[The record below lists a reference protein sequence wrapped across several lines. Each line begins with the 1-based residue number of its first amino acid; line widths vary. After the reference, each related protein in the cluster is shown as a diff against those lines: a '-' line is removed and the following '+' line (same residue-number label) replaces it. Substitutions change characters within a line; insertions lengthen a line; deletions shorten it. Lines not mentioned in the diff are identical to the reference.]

1 MHPKGKT
8 ETCILPGDGREG
20 ASLWRATVLC
30 VIQTGEDG
38 KGKEGHSRKQDCETE
53 IKATLT

>member
-1 MHPKGKT
+1 MHPKEKT

-30 VIQTGEDG
+30 VIGEDG
-38 KGKEGHSRKQDCETE
+38 KEKEGHSRKQDCETE